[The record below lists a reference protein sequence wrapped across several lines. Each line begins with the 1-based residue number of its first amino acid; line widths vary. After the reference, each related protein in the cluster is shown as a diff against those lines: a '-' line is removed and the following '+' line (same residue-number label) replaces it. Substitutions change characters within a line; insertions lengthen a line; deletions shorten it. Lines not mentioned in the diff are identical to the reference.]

1 MAVEFDS
8 LVVVASILL
17 PVRERL
23 APALDR
29 SPALRSRWRLFEED
43 LASAFD
49 AAREDRD
56 AASMASLLD
65 DLKEAL
71 SSRRAAIETAAAVFI
86 HGEAFG
92 SLTGANRG
100 ELGFVVG
107 AFGERPGQAPRVHSI
122 DEPAPTICA
131 QGRVPFVHGVDL
143 EPDDVDIL
151 FRMLEP
157 DELAAAMGFPAHYRW
172 PGNKTQ
178 RTRQVGN
185 AVAVGVARAL
195 VTALMADWLEAAA

>member
-49 AAREDRD
+49 AAREGRD

-92 SLTGANRG
+92 SLMD
-100 ELGFVVG
+100 
-107 AFGERPGQAPRVHSI
+107 AFALAVEATQ
-122 DEPAPTICA
+122 
-131 QGRVPFVHGVDL
+131 
-143 EPDDVDIL
+143 IL
-151 FRMLEP
+151 
-157 DELAAAMGFPAHYRW
+157 
-172 PGNKTQ
+172 
-178 RTRQVGN
+178 
-185 AVAVGVARAL
+185 ARAH
-195 VTALMADWLEAAA
+195 ALPKASAGGPT